1 MQGML
6 NECEQ
11 LGNRGRFDEALTRV
25 DEANR
30 IIEESNSGEIETR
43 VQLRAQ
49 AD

>member
-1 MQGML
+1 ML

-11 LGNRGRFDEALTRV
+11 LGNRGRFEEALARI

-30 IIEESNSGEIETR
+30 VIEESSSGEIETR